1 MGIHLLNIKRAVAAI
16 VLVCSMGVAYAAD
29 FVVDGISY
37 KILSA
42 DDKTCAVT
50 ASETGYTGDIVV
62 PATVTN
68 GDNEYAVTTIDN
80 TAFKGNKNITSV
92 AISNGVTTLEKSTFT
107 GCSNMTLITIPGSV
121 AIIPNGKCMSCSNL
135 VMVNILDGVES
146 IVDAAFWN
154 CDLTELVLPKSLK
167 TVGAN
172 AFKGCELTNIKV
184 YAETPPEIKASS
196 FDDDVYNNAVLEVPS
211 SAMSK
216 YKMDTVWGRFS
227 NRAEL
232 EQEDETPTSIETV
245 KTENGVAVE
254 YYNILGVKV
263 ENPTKGLYIK
273 RCGNKAYKVML

>member
-68 GDNEYAVTTIDN
+68 GDNEYAVIRINDYS
-80 TAFKGNKNITSV
+80 FKGCAGLENI
-92 AISNGVTTLEKSTFT
+92 
-107 GCSNMTLITIPGSV
+107 
-121 AIIPNGKCMSCSNL
+121 IIPNSVTMLGNGIFSGCTALKDLELPESVTVIPNSMCMSCSGL
-135 VMVNILDGVES
+135 ES
-146 IVDAAFWN
+146 IVIRGQVTEIAQYAFYN
-154 CDLTELVLPKSLK
+154 CESLSS
-167 TVGAN
+167 
-172 AFKGCELTNIKV
+172 FKIYTT
-184 YAETPPEIKASS
+184 TPPNIGNNTFKNVPEGMILQVPAESLNAYLEDSSWKIFEINPVPTKI
-196 FDDDVYNNAVLEVPS
+196 EVV
-211 SAMSK
+211 MVEHSK
-216 YKMDTVWGRFS
+216 
-227 NRAEL
+227 
-232 EQEDETPTSIETV
+232 I
-245 KTENGVAVE
+245 E

>member
-92 AISNGVTTLEKSTFT
+92 AISNGVTTLANGTFS
-107 GCSNMTLITIPGSV
+107 GCSALKGLTIPGSV
-121 AIIPNGKCMSCSNL
+121 ASIPNAMCMNCTSL
-135 VMVNILDGVES
+135 ES
-146 IVDAAFWN
+146 IAISEGVKEFIDYAFHN
-154 CDLTELVLPKSLK
+154 CALTEIELPKTIASISK
-167 TVGAN
+167 NVFTKCDIVSV
-172 AFKGCELTNIKV
+172 KV
-184 YAETPPEIKASS
+184 LAETPPTIEEKTFESTA
-196 FDDDVYNNAVLEVPS
+196 VPNAVLEVPS
-211 SAMSK
+211 ESVILYQKANYWK
-216 YKMDTVWGRFS
+216 DFGEIKGL
-227 NRAEL
+227 EL
-232 EQEDETPTSIETV
+232 EDETPTSIETV

>member
-1 MGIHLLNIKRAVAAI
+1 MGIHLLSIKRAVAAI

-68 GDNEYAVTTIDN
+68 GDNEYAVTTIEA
-80 TAFKGNKNITSV
+80 TAFKQNKNITSMV
-92 AISNGVTTLEKSTFT
+92 ISNGVTTLADYTFN
-107 GCSNMTLITIPGSV
+107 GCSALTEITIPGSV
-121 AIIPNGKCMSCSNL
+121 KTIPSGMCMNCLN
-135 VMVNILDGVES
+135 VVTINILEGVEE
-146 IVDAAFWN
+146 IKDMAFWKN
-154 CDLTELVLPKSLK
+154 SLTELVLPKGIK
-167 TVGAN
+167 KIGKNVFT
-172 AFKGCELTNIKV
+172 GCPIRNLKV
-184 YAETPPEIKASS
+184 YEETPPEILPSS
-196 FDDDVYNNAVLEVPS
+196 FESTVLGVAILEVPS
-211 SAMSK
+211 SAIKLYESA
-216 YKMDTVWGRFS
+216 TVWEDFE
-227 NRAEL
+227 NIKEL
-232 EQEDETPTSIETV
+232 EQEDETPTSIATV